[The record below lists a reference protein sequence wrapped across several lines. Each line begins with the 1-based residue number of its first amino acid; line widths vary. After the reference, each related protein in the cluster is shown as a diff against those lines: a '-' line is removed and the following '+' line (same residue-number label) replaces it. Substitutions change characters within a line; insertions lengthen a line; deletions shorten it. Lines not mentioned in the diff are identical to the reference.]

1 MMNRFLNIKKTT
13 TLCQL
18 RLAHVCLESRYAWC
32 RRTIGAG
39 RSIRTNLGLQAIAS
53 GETRSDKR
61 NPTSSLAQDYSKGH
75 VLVFILADQNS
86 SLAQDYSKRH
96 VLVFIL
102 ADQNMFLGGTS
113 AGSHN
118 FYLLALPELISPPLR
133 STRRSSRNQAE
144 FEPRRLWFLYLRIS
158 DPSSTL
164 A

>member
-75 VLVFILADQNS
+75 VLVFILADQN
-86 SLAQDYSKRH
+86 
-96 VLVFIL
+96 
-102 ADQNMFLGGTS
+102 MFLGGTS